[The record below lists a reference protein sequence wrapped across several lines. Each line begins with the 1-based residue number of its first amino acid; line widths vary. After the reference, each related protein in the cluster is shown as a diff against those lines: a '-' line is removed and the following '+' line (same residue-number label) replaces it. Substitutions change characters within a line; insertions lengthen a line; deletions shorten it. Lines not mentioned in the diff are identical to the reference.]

1 MTLAR
6 FAKAGA
12 LAIAATFALGS
23 SGAVGK
29 SGNWNTT
36 VVEADGAHRIGNP
49 DAKVELIAF
58 VSYTCPHCAHFT
70 TEGEAPLQIA
80 YVGPGRVELQIQPM
94 IRNSAD
100 LVATMLASCGAPSK
114 FLRNHTLFMNEQS
127 KWLGRY
133 AEANAAQRARWENG
147 SQAERRRAIASDLG
161 FYRLMESRGYSR
173 SEIDRCLASDAEA
186 RALIASSQAASEKH
200 DIHGTPS
207 FVLNGVTLAGTH
219 DWSMLSPQLA
229 ARF

>member
-12 LAIAATFALGS
+12 LAIAAAFTLGN
-23 SGAVGK
+23 

-70 TEGEAPLQIA
+70 TEGEAPLQLA
-80 YVGPGRVELQIQPM
+80 YVGPGRIELQIQPM

-100 LVATMLASCGAPSK
+100 LVATMLTSCGAPAK
-114 FLRNHTLFMNEQS
+114 FLRNHTLFMTEQS

-133 AEANAAQRARWENG
+133 ADATAAQRARWESG
-147 SQAERRRAIASDLG
+147 SQAARRRAIASDLG

-173 SEIDRCLASDAEA
+173 VEIDRCLASDAEA
-186 RALIASSQAASEKH
+186 RALIASSQAASEKYQ
-200 DIHGTPS
+200 ITGTPS
-207 FVLNGVTLAGTH
+207 FVLDGVTLAGTH

-229 ARF
+229 TRF

>member
-6 FAKAGA
+6 LAKAGA
-12 LAIAATFALGS
+12 LAVAAVFALGN
-23 SGAVGK
+23 A
-29 SGNWNTT
+29 GNWNTT

-70 TEGEAPLQIA
+70 TEGEVPLQLA

-94 IRNSAD
+94 LRNSAD
-100 LVATMLASCGAPSK
+100 LVATMLVGCGAPSK
-114 FLRNHTLFMNEQS
+114 FLRNHTLFMNEQ
-127 KWLGRY
+127 KNWLDRY
-133 AEANAAQRARWENG
+133 ANANAAQRKRWESG
-147 SQAERRRAIASDLG
+147 SQVARRRAIASDLG
-161 FYRLMESRGYSR
+161 FYRLMESRGYGR
-173 SEIDRCLASDAEA
+173 AEADRCLASDEEA
-186 RALIASSQAASEKH
+186 RALIASSQAASEKYH
-200 DIHGTPS
+200 IQGTPS
-207 FVLNGVTLAGTH
+207 FVIDGVALAGTH

>member
-12 LAIAATFALGS
+12 LAIAAAFTLGN
-23 SGAVGK
+23 

-49 DAKVELIAF
+49 DAKVELIVF

-70 TEGEAPLQIA
+70 TEGEAPLQLA

-100 LVATMLASCGAPSK
+100 LVATMLTSCGAPSK

-127 KWLGRY
+127 KWLDRY
-133 AEANAAQRARWENG
+133 AKATEAQRARWENG
-147 SQAERRRAIASDLG
+147 SQAARRRAIASDLG
-161 FYRLMESRGYSR
+161 FYRLMESRGYGR
-173 SEIDRCLASDAEA
+173 AEIDRCLASDAEA

-200 DIHGTPS
+200 HVHGTPS
-207 FVLNGVTLAGTH
+207 FVLDGVTLAGTH